1 MKHIG
6 RMDILQASQYLI
18 QEIADMIITQMLSL
32 QQLIK
37 VGLHQRL
44 HYITIDLVKEADN
57 NMNDYETSLNGKFL
71 T

>member
-6 RMDILQASQYLI
+6 RMNILQASQYLI

-44 HYITIDLVKEADN
+44 HYITNDLVKEADN